1 MGTYRDS
8 AGDRRSSLPRF
19 GEPGED
25 RKSAPI
31 EHARGEPGIEE
42 VVPKV
47 PGLEELETEGGEGE
61 HDREKK
67 EESTSE
73 PSEESDGGEA
83 QEKSAH
89 PIGIAERI
97 GIERRE
103 AESHRVQDRGT
114 RKHESGEGLKL
125 PPVVE
130 LRTAGERDGGGGGKE
145 QGGEAEIA
153 GDSPDVGRE
162 RDGP

>member
-42 VVPKV
+42 VVPEV
-47 PGLEELETEGGEGE
+47 SGLEELETKGGEGE

-73 PSEESDGGEA
+73 PSEEGDGGEA
-83 QEKSAH
+83 EEKTAY
-89 PIGIAERI
+89 PPGIAEGI
-97 GIERRE
+97 GIERGE
-103 AESHRVQDRGT
+103 AESHRVEERGA
-114 RKHESGEGLKL
+114 RKDESGEGSK
-125 PPVVE
+125 
-130 LRTAGERDGGGGGKE
+130 
-145 QGGEAEIA
+145 
-153 GDSPDVGRE
+153 
-162 RDGP
+162 